1 MPVCVVKHRSLYEHE
16 GSPART
22 RKLPHVEPPEPRN
35 GSTGSIGSITIGLI
49 NNMPDAAFKATE
61 RQFLSLLEAASEDI
75 EIQLSLYTLPSIPR
89 TESIA
94 RRAAS
99 HYASAEALWNANL
112 DGLIVTGKEPAT
124 SDLRDEP
131 CWQMMT
137 QVLDWARENTHSTVW
152 SCLAA
157 HAAVL
162 HMDGIQR
169 RRNGDKHF
177 GVFEC
182 ARVSEHPLLA
192 GAPPRFHV
200 PHSRWNGIGAEELEA
215 CGYRVLARTADGDG
229 EGDIDTF
236 VKEGKSL
243 FVFFQGHPE
252 YERETLLREYRRDAE
267 RYLRQEASAHPGI
280 PRGYLDRATERA
292 LAALRE
298 KAMSGRDGE
307 IGAHLAAAL
316 KTSTIENSWRG
327 TAERIYRNWLEQIRA
342 RKNACQHQNHHHA
355 KMA

>member
-1 MPVCVVKHRSLYEHE
+1 
-16 GSPART
+16 
-22 RKLPHVEPPEPRN
+22 LPHCEFPEPPGGTIR
-35 GSTGSIGSITIGLI
+35 IGLI

-61 RQFLSLLEAASEDI
+61 RQFVSLLNAASESVDI
-75 EIQLSLYTLPSIPR
+75 RLSLYVLPSIPR
-89 TESIA
+89 AESIV

-99 HYASAEALWNANL
+99 HYASVETLWDAGPNDFAGL
-112 DGLIVTGKEPAT
+112 DGLIVTGKDPAT

-131 CWQMMT
+131 CWAMMT
-137 QVLDWARENTHSTVW
+137 QVIEWARENTHSTVW

-192 GAPPRFHV
+192 GAPPRFNV
-200 PHSRWNGIGAEELEA
+200 PHSRWNGVGAEDLEA
-215 CGYRVLARTADGDG
+215 HGYRMLARTAD
-229 EGDIDTF
+229 GDIDTF

-252 YERETLLREYRRDAE
+252 YEPDTLLREYRRDAE
-267 RYLRQEASAHPGI
+267 RFLRREASAHPGI
-280 PRGYLDRATERA
+280 PRGYFDHATERA

-298 KAMSGRDGE
+298 KAMSAPDDELR
-307 IGAHLAAAL
+307 AHLATAL
-316 KTSTIENSWRG
+316 KTSAIENSWRG

-342 RKNACQHQNHHHA
+342 RKNASLHQNHA